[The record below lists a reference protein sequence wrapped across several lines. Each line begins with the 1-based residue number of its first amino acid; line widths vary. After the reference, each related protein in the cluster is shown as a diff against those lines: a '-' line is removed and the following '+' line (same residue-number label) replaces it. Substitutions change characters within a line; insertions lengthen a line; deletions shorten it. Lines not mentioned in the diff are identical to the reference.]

1 VRVAYVS
8 RPSYLD
14 HVLPEVEALSRLVE
28 LHLFIE
34 LVPELWKSSLFDA
47 PSRVLPSGV
56 IPGDP
61 VFRELFPPGVR
72 RYWEGC
78 ASFSL
83 VVHNCGKTFH
93 PASWWVSHRAAS
105 RIRSLQPD
113 VLHLDEISPRL
124 ALAIPEL
131 RKLPIVLAIHDP
143 AIHPGEADW
152 RGLLA
157 RRVAFRWVRRFI
169 LHSASFREF
178 FAETHKVPL
187 EHIETVPLG
196 VLDIFREW
204 SDGPL
209 HTDEKVVL
217 FFGRLSPYKG
227 LEVLYEAA
235 PMIAERVENVRFIVA
250 GKPVPGY
257 RLPAPPRL
265 PNNGHVEV
273 MENYMTNRELA
284 SLFQRASVV
293 VCPYVQATQSGVVL
307 TAYAFEKP
315 VVATRTGGL
324 PEYVHD
330 GETGILVPPGDP
342 HALSRALEKILKDKN
357 LALKFSA
364 GIRRMRDGSLS
375 WGSIAEQTVRVYE
388 SLFRPGE

>member
-1 VRVAYVS
+1 
-8 RPSYLD
+8 
-14 HVLPEVEALSRLVE
+14 
-28 LHLFIE
+28 
-34 LVPELWKSSLFDA
+34 
-47 PSRVLPSGV
+47 
-56 IPGDP
+56 
-61 VFRELFPPGVR
+61 
-72 RYWEGC
+72 
-78 ASFSL
+78 
-83 VVHNCGKTFH
+83 
-93 PASWWVSHRAAS
+93 
-105 RIRSLQPD
+105 
-113 VLHLDEISPRL
+113 
-124 ALAIPEL
+124 
-131 RKLPIVLAIHDP
+131 
-143 AIHPGEADW
+143 
-152 RGLLA
+152 
-157 RRVAFRWVRRFI
+157 VRRFI
-169 LHSASFREF
+169 LHSDSFREV

-187 EHIETVPLG
+187 EHIENVPLG

-235 PMIAERVENVRFIVA
+235 PMIAERVENVRFIVG